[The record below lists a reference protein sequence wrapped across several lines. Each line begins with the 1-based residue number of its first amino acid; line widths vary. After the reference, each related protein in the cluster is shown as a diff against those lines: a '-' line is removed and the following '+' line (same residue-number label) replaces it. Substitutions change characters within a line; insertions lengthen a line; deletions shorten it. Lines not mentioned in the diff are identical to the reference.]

1 MTQASSSAVPAGD
14 GGSIVGVDVGGTFT
28 DLFYIDA
35 ADSRPRIVKVPS
47 TTPDPSV
54 GVIDAL
60 RAAGIDGSELTQF
73 LHGTT
78 IATNALIER
87 RGAASALLTTT
98 GFRDILELGRRDRPH
113 IYGLT
118 GKHQPLIARNQRW
131 EIDERMDYRGEVLV
145 PLDEQRLIELAQ
157 ALRDE
162 DLQSIVVSFLHSYV
176 NPAHEQRAREL
187 LLEVEP
193 RWHVVISSAVLS
205 EYYEFERTSTAVVQG
220 YLEPLVASY
229 AAQLGEQLS
238 NWGFGGEPLIMQS
251 NGGLIP
257 APNAGERASH
267 MVRSGPAA
275 GVIAA
280 ARLAAEAGFEHVI
293 TGDMGGTSFDV
304 AVSLDGRPT
313 EADTVMLDFRM
324 PVRVPMLDV
333 RTIGAGGGSI
343 AWVDR
348 GGILQVG
355 PRSAG
360 STPGPVAFGRGGT
373 EPTVTDANVVLGR
386 INAARPIGTDR
397 LDEDGARAAL
407 GRLGA
412 ALGLSAE
419 QAASAVLRVVN
430 ARMAGEIRLITVEQ
444 GHDPRDFA
452 LVAFG
457 GAGPLHGAALLRELR
472 IGAMLLPAVP
482 GVLCAMGCAVA
493 DVRHDYSQT
502 VERILP
508 REEGPQEGRLD
519 PAELDAILA
528 GQRSQAER
536 QLERD
541 GLPFVAV
548 EIQHL
553 ADMSY
558 QGQVHRLRVPVEAGW
573 DAGQLRQAFVEHY
586 EREYGANLG
595 DLDVVL
601 VGARTIAMGR
611 RAPTR
616 LDVGAGS
623 GGSLAPSEQRRVF
636 FDDWIDTPV
645 YAREDL
651 VPGTEIDGPL
661 VVEQDDTTTVI
672 EPNMHV
678 HVDEYGNLVVRLS

>member
-1 MTQASSSAVPAGD
+1 MTQAPTDHEATIED
-14 GGSIVGVDVGGTFT
+14 GSIVGVDVGGTFT
-28 DLFYIDA
+28 DLFYI
-35 ADSRPRIVKVPS
+35 ADGDPHPRIVKVPS
-47 TTPDPSV
+47 TAPDPSV

-60 RAAGIDGSELTQF
+60 LRADIDGSRLSQF

-87 RGAASALLTTT
+87 RGAACALITTT

-118 GKHQPLIARNQRW
+118 GKHEPLIARDQRW
-131 EIDERMDYRGEVLV
+131 EIDERVDYRGEVLIE
-145 PLDEQRLIELAQ
+145 LDEQQLTALAQ
-157 ALRDE
+157 ELRSE
-162 DLQSIVVSFLHSYV
+162 DLQTIVVSFLHSYV
-176 NPAHEQRAREL
+176 NPAHEQRARDL
-187 LLEVEP
+187 LLAVEP
-193 RWHVVISSAVLS
+193 QWHVVISSDVLS
-205 EYYEFERTSTAVVQG
+205 EYYEFERTSTATVQG
-220 YLEPLVASY
+220 YLEPLVAGY
-229 AAQLGEQLS
+229 AAQLAQKLS
-238 NWGFGGEPLIMQS
+238 DWGYGREALIMQS

-257 APNAGERASH
+257 ASHAGERASH

-280 ARLAAEAGFEHVI
+280 ARLAAEAGFDHVI

-313 EADTVMLDFRM
+313 EADTVMLEFRM

-348 GGILQVG
+348 GGILHVG

-373 EPTVTDANVVLGR
+373 EPTVTDANLVLGR
-386 INAARPIGTDR
+386 INAQRPIGTGS

-407 GRLGA
+407 ARLGES
-412 ALGLSAE
+412 LGLSAE

-444 GHDPRDFA
+444 GHDPREFA

-493 DVRHDYSQT
+493 DVRHDFSQT
-502 VERILP
+502 VERMLP
-508 REEGPQEGRLD
+508 RIEDPREGRLD
-519 PAELDAILA
+519 PAELDAIFD
-528 GQRSQAER
+528 GQREQAER
-536 QLERD
+536 QIERD
-541 GLPFVAV
+541 GVALESV

-558 QGQVHRLRVPVEAGW
+558 QGQVHRLRVPVETGW
-573 DAGQLRQAFVEHY
+573 DAARLRQAFVEHY
-586 EREYGANLG
+586 EREYGTNLG
-595 DLDVVL
+595 DLDIVL
-601 VGARTIAMGR
+601 VGARTIAVGR
-611 RAPTR
+611 RAPMQLERRGPRSQT
-616 LDVGAGS
+616 LS
-623 GGSLAPSEQRRVF
+623 PSAHRRVF
-636 FDDWIDTPV
+636 FDDWADTPI

-651 VPGTEIDGPL
+651 HEGTELDGPL

-672 EPNMHV
+672 EPGMHV
-678 HVDEYGNLVVRLS
+678 RVDHLGNLVVTLL